1 MGALAVGGDLIVV
14 VDVDDRALGAGDDGS
29 LATVELV
36 LLGLPGVSEVVVVQ
50 QTLLVQLDI
59 KVQLLLGLIGDGGV
73 DVGAVVLLHP
83 GGGQAES
90 LIKGVVDLGQVAG
103 DGPHG
108 GVALGLQLL
117 EELVVIVDG
126 GVG

>member
-59 KVQLLLGLIGDGGV
+59 KVQLLLGLIGE